1 MAVSTDYTY
10 RPFINNDNSSTDKK
24 QVKDGSVLGK
34 DDFLKLMITQL
45 RHQNPLEPMDNTEY
59 ISQMASFSALEQ
71 MNNLNTS
78 FEKMAALWSDYLI
91 PQMQWQQAAQV
102 LGKTVTYQNPS
113 TEEGAPGFLTGMV
126 DSVLARDGQIFFI
139 INDTEISMDSVT
151 QIWAQSDSSLEL
163 LEDIRD
169 QVKDLVGNMEMT
181 EDEAHG

>member
-10 RPFINNDNSSTDKK
+10 RPFINNDDSSTDKK

-78 FEKMAALWSDYLI
+78 FESMTPKGFC
-91 PQMQWQQAAQV
+91 
-102 LGKTVTYQNPS
+102 LGTF
-113 TEEGAPGFLTGMV
+113 G
-126 DSVLARDGQIFFI
+126 
-139 INDTEISMDSVT
+139 
-151 QIWAQSDSSLEL
+151 
-163 LEDIRD
+163 
-169 QVKDLVGNMEMT
+169 
-181 EDEAHG
+181 